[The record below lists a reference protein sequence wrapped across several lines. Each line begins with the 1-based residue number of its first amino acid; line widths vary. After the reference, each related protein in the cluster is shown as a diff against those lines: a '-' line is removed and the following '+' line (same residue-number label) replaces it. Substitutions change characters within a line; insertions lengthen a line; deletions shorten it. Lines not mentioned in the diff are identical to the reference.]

1 MRELYSIGEVSK
13 IMGVSIQ
20 ALRYY
25 SSNNIL
31 NPKYVNPST
40 GYRYYSADQLHFI
53 DRIKYL
59 QKFGLSLKE
68 ISTIINDN
76 DITQLLS
83 ILKERELKCHEEI
96 NKLNETIENIK
107 WYKNYFKCGIEND
120 VNSSSDSDND
130 IGITYTKY
138 IKKRYM
144 VATKIIENEPKEDFH
159 IRLHS
164 IKNSKKLSTLKY
176 IRQFSYLLNFHDV
189 IEGTLKPTHLG
200 MFISKEPRF
209 ENPNILTIPEG
220 NYFCFKARILSE
232 GWDPKSVQL
241 FFNKIKE
248 NPPLIL
254 ANEYEDDLHE
264 YSDCIYEM
272 QILIPDSHPTLHH
285 TK

>member
-25 SSNNIL
+25 SSTNIL
-31 NPKYVNPST
+31 NPEYVNPST

-76 DITQLLS
+76 DISQLLS
-83 ILKERELKCHEEI
+83 ILKERELECHEEI
-96 NKLNETIENIK
+96 KKLNETIENIE
-107 WYKNYFKCGIEND
+107 WYKNYFKYAMENG
-120 VNSSSDSDND
+120 VNSNNSDV
-130 IGITYTKY
+130 GITYTKY

-176 IRQFSYLLNFHDV
+176 MRQFSYTLNFQDV
-189 IEGTLKPTHLG
+189 VEGILKPTHLG
-200 MFISKEPRF
+200 MFINKAPKF
-209 ENPNILTIPEG
+209 KGPNIFIIPEG

-232 GWDPKSVQL
+232 GWDPKSIQL

-248 NPPLIL
+248 NPPLVL

-264 YSDCIYEM
+264 YSNCIYEI

-285 TK
+285 SN